1 MADMGI
7 ALDWYLETSM
17 KHQSKIVH
25 TKYGPMFTSVELRGL
40 GSGVLA
46 VYSMQQLASGVK
58 ILLCLKLKL
67 LQILNLRHYD
77 ALLPWLGKCVT

>member
-46 VYSMQQLASGVK
+46 VYSMQQLS
-58 ILLCLKLKL
+58 
-67 LQILNLRHYD
+67 
-77 ALLPWLGKCVT
+77 